1 MLKIVCI
8 ALICSLLIIYLKSI
22 NSELTFLATVGTGI
36 ILLILSVEYIVGAI
50 EFINK
55 LIDISGIDGELYTI
69 IIKITAVGYLIEFAA
84 STIQDFGLKS
94 ISDKL
99 VFLGKL
105 IILSMS
111 FPILYAV
118 FNMITGLIS

>member
-1 MLKIVCI
+1 M
-8 ALICSLLIIYLKSI
+8 
-22 NSELTFLATVGTGI
+22 ATVGTGI